1 MSMADRKLKL
11 TSKLVT
17 SVSVR
22 ARAAIKLVVN
32 RSTVYY
38 CIQSRVA
45 CYLQSWLGPSGHTC
59 TCTHMLIVCQNMKQ
73 VQNCTGFICCL

>member
-11 TSKLVT
+11 ARKLVT

-22 ARAAIKLVVN
+22 ARAAIQLVAN

-45 CYLQSWLGPSGHTC
+45 RYLQSWLGLSGHTC
-59 TCTHMLIVCQNMKQ
+59 THMPIVCPK
-73 VQNCTGFICCL
+73 I